1 MYVIAERGGGMTL
14 TFGLA
19 PKKAETDLIRRD
31 IRFDGPP
38 LETYR
43 CSPGRYR
50 TVKAEDKDRFI
61 LSQCRTNSNG
71 IAVLAQNEAISHLEG
86 CR

>member
-1 MYVIAERGGGMTL
+1 MTL
-14 TFGLA
+14 TFGLT

-31 IRFDGPP
+31 SCFDGPP

-43 CSPGRYR
+43 CSRGLFR

-61 LSQCRTNSNG
+61 LSQCRINSNG
-71 IAVLAQNEAISHLEG
+71 VAVLCGTEAISHLEG

>member
-1 MYVIAERGGGMTL
+1 MCVIAERDCGISL
-14 TFGLA
+14 TFGLT

-31 IRFDGPP
+31 ICFDGPL

-43 CSPGRYR
+43 CSPGPYR

-71 IAVLAQNEAISHLEG
+71 VAVLAQNEAISHLEG